1 MSRLLP
7 LPQLCTVIRD
17 QAATR
22 EGSQGQVPGG
32 VCTQAPEGHSGLEK
46 CPGLRPSGT
55 PKLAP
60 EERPESQGKSQ
71 R

>member
-32 VCTQAPEGHSGLEK
+32 VCTQAPEGHSGLGEMS
-46 CPGLRPSGT
+46 R
-55 PKLAP
+55 AA
-60 EERPESQGKSQ
+60 SQ
-71 R
+71 RDPEAGP